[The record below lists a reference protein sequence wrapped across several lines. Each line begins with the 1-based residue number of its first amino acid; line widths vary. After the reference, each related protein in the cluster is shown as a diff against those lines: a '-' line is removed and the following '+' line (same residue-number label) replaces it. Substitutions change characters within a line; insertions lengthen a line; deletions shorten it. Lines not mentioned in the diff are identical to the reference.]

1 MFQNSEQ
8 DKSLIIDSV
17 IDKLKNTI
25 PAQKFKI
32 CAEFVSQFF
41 GTLSFDDL
49 NDLGVDDLYGAALN
63 FWNFIAKRDSDETKI
78 CIYNPTDDQH
88 GWQTTHTVVE
98 VICKD
103 RPFLVD
109 TLRIVINSMES
120 SVHLVVHMG
129 GIRLIRDKNGEIT
142 EILPRHCTLSPDSVV
157 EAPIFIEIDRQTDPK
172 ILDDLLKEFKEALN
186 KNSAVVDD
194 WQKMRDQVTS
204 IIKELD
210 FAPSSLDPKEVS
222 ETKEFLQWIEDHHFT
237 LLGMRDYALLRNNND
252 IVLQAVPG
260 TSYGVLREDMQPAH
274 SLQVSDMTP
283 EARELM
289 LSQQILVVSKTNTIS
304 VVHRNAYTDYIG
316 IKRFNS
322 KGEVIGERRILGLY
336 TSEAYNTNPKHI
348 PFLRH
353 KVASILQKSGLYTR
367 SHAGRVLLNI
377 IETLP
382 RDDLIQGS
390 EEDLLDMSMG
400 IYHMQERRCIRLFH
414 RIDLYHRFISCL
426 VYVPK
431 DLFTTE
437 LRRTMQLILMKS
449 FDASEVS
456 FSTYFGESVLAR
468 IHFIFRIDPKTNVD
482 FDFKAIEHRLIEA
495 GRSWFEDFQSLLF
508 GAFGEEKANYL
519 FNKYRYAIP
528 PVYTASFN
536 PRVALID
543 VKQIEEIYGKKN
555 NLGLNFSRPLGESQ
569 QSFRLKIYQNDS
581 TMPLSEALPIIENLG
596 LKAISERP
604 YTFKFADDEEVW
616 INDFS
621 MFYANGSLVNIE
633 EIKELFQN
641 AFSCVWFGEVENDGF
656 NQLVLSAG
664 LNSRQVVIL
673 RMYAKY
679 FKQIGFTFSQEYIEK
694 SLGVHFLIAKKLVK
708 LFEIRFLPEFSKNR
722 DTEFENLINEI
733 EKDLDAVTNLDD
745 DKIIR
750 QYIAAIKATLR
761 TNYYQLDY
769 SGKHK
774 SYISIKLHSKDI
786 PFVPKPYP
794 MYEIFVYSPRFEAV
808 HLRCSKIARGG
819 LRWSD
824 RREDFRTEILGLMK
838 AQQVKNAVIVP
849 NGAKGGFVVK
859 KNFQQY
865 ATREEILAEGISC
878 YKQFMRAL
886 LDITDN
892 YLNFEI
898 SKPHSVV
905 TYDEDDPYLVVA
917 ADKGTATFSD
927 IANGI
932 SEEYGFWLGDAFASG
947 GSAGYD
953 HKKMGITARGA
964 WESVRRHLFDLG
976 INVDNTDFTVV
987 GIGDMAGDVFGNGM
1001 LLSKHI
1007 NLVAAFNHMHI
1018 FVDPSPNAEV
1028 SYKERKRLFNLPG
1041 STWEDYDI
1049 NLISSG
1055 GGVFK
1060 RNLKYIPLSPEMQKL
1075 LKIKQ
1080 TKIEPNNLIKLL
1092 LQLEVDLLWSA
1103 GIGTFVKG
1111 KSESHPDVGDRAND
1125 ALRVNG
1131 SELKCKAVV
1140 EGGNLGLT
1148 QLGRVEYALSGGKI
1162 YTDFIDNSAGVNCS
1176 DKEVNTKILLNGI
1189 VNSGD
1194 MTIKQRNEL
1203 LNLMTN
1209 DIAKLVLHDNYSQT
1223 RSINLSAFQ
1232 AVRLLELHIRLLDDF
1247 EATGKIDRNL
1257 EYLPDRKNLLDR
1269 KLEGKGL
1276 TSPEISVLL
1285 CYCKS
1290 LLRDGIINSTV
1301 PEDIYLTK
1309 ILINCFPKQL
1319 QEKYQQQ
1326 MENHPLKREIIATKI
1341 SNIMLSEMTFSFV
1354 YRVQDETGASIEDI
1368 VRSYIISREIMDMD
1382 NVWKQIDNLDN
1393 VISSADQM
1401 NIMIVY
1407 MRLLRRF
1414 VRWFLRKSSTSLDI
1428 NSTIQKYSKD
1438 VNLLRKKFVS
1448 CIDGGLLESY
1458 NQNYQEYIDLGL
1470 SESSAKLFATDKC
1483 LSAALDIAEI
1493 SHLTNKDI
1501 LHTSKAYFS
1510 IGEYLSLDWIRTQII
1525 IHKTENH
1532 WESLSRESLRDDF
1545 DWQQRELT
1553 LSVLSA
1559 KQSVADFNLHI
1570 QTWADKNTSKINRW
1584 NTMLA
1589 NLRASSVLTF
1599 TMFFVVIRELLAL
1612 TQSTNQALEAS

>member
-1 MFQNSEQ
+1 MPLNSEQ
-8 DKSLIIDSV
+8 SKSLILDSV
-17 IDKLKNTI
+17 VEKLKNTV
-25 PAQKFKI
+25 PSQKSEI
-32 CAEFVSQFF
+32 CSEFVTQFF

-49 NDLGVDDLYGAALN
+49 NNFGVDNLYGAALN
-63 FWNFIAKRDSDETKI
+63 FWNFFEKRNPDETKI
-78 CIYNPTDDQH
+78 SIYNPNDEQH
-88 GWQTTHTVVE
+88 FWQTTHTVVE
-98 VICKD
+98 VLCND

-109 TLRIVINSMES
+109 TLRIVINRMES
-120 SVHLVVHMG
+120 ALHLVVHMG
-129 GIRLIRDKNGEIT
+129 GIRVIRNKKGEIT
-142 EILPRHCTLSPDSVV
+142 EILPRHCTANPNGIV

-172 ILDDLLKEFKEALN
+172 LLDDLVNEFKIALD
-186 KNSAVVDD
+186 KNTAVVDD
-194 WQKMRDQVTS
+194 WQKMRNQVTD
-204 IIKELD
+204 IIQELD
-210 FAPSSLDPKEVS
+210 FAPSSLDPNEVA

-237 LLGMRDYALLRNNND
+237 LLGMRDYALIRKKDD
-252 IVLQAVPG
+252 IILQSVPG
-260 TSYGVLREDMQPAH
+260 SSYGVLREELQPTH
-274 SLQVSDMTP
+274 ELQITDMTP

-289 LSQQILVVSKTNTIS
+289 LSQQILVISKTNTIS
-304 VVHRNAYTDYIG
+304 TVHRSAHTDYIG

-353 KVASILQKSGLYTR
+353 KVSSILNKSGLHLR

-390 EEDLLDMSMG
+390 EEDLLEMSMG

-414 RIDLYHRFISCL
+414 RVDLYHRFLSCL

-437 LRRTMQLILMKS
+437 LRRAMQLILMKS
-449 FDASEVS
+449 FNASEVT
-456 FSTYFGESVLAR
+456 FSTYFGESALAR
-468 IHFIFRIDPKTNVD
+468 IHFIFRIDPKTNVE
-482 FDFKAIEHRLIEA
+482 FDFKAIEKRLIEA
-495 GRSWFEDFQSLLF
+495 GRSWFEDLQNLLL
-508 GAFGEEKANYL
+508 GAFGEEKAKFLY
-519 FNKYRYAIP
+519 NKYRYAIP

-536 PRVALID
+536 PKVALGDI
-543 VKQIEEIYGKKN
+543 KQIEEIFGKKN
-555 NLGLNFSRPLGESQ
+555 NLGLNFSRPLGESS
-569 QSFRLKIYQNDS
+569 QSFRLKIYQNDT

-604 YTFKFADDEEVW
+604 YTFKFSNDEEVW

-621 MFYANGSLVNIE
+621 MFYANGAEVNID

-641 AFSCVWFGEVENDGF
+641 AFSRVWFGEVENDGF
-656 NQLVLSAG
+656 NQLVLSSG

-694 SLGVHFLIAKKLVK
+694 SLVAHSHIAKKLVK
-708 LFEIRFLPEFSKNR
+708 LFEIRFSPEANETRAENFA
-722 DTEFENLINEI
+722 NLISEI

-745 DKIIR
+745 DKIIH
-750 QYIAAIKATLR
+750 QYIFAIKATLR

-769 SGKHK
+769 VGRHK
-774 SYISIKLHSKDI
+774 NYISIKLYSRDI

-794 MYEIFVYSPRFEAV
+794 MYEVFVYSPRFEAV

-859 KNFQQY
+859 KNFQVS
-865 ATREEILAEGISC
+865 ATRDEILAEGISC

-892 YLNFEI
+892 YINYEI
-898 SKPHSVV
+898 TKPKFVV
-905 TYDEDDPYLVVA
+905 AYDEDDPYLVVA

-927 IANGI
+927 IANSI

-964 WESVRRHLFDLG
+964 WESVNRHLFDLG
-976 INVDNTDFTVV
+976 INIDTTDFTVV

-1007 NLVAAFNHMHI
+1007 KLLAAFNHMHVFI
-1018 FVDPSPNAEV
+1018 DPSPNSDV
-1028 SYKERKRLFNLPG
+1028 SFKERQRLFNLPG
-1041 STWEDYDI
+1041 STWEDYDKK
-1049 NLISSG
+1049 LISAG

-1060 RNLKYIPLSPEMQKL
+1060 RSLKHIPVSPEMQKL
-1075 LKIKQ
+1075 LNIKQ
-1080 TKIEPNNLIKLL
+1080 TKIEPNALIKLL

-1111 KSESHPDVGDRAND
+1111 KLESSSDVGDRAND
-1125 ALRVNG
+1125 ALRING

-1148 QLGRVEYALSGGKI
+1148 QLGRVEYALSGGRI

-1176 DKEVNTKILLNGI
+1176 DKEVNTKILVNEI

-1203 LNLMTN
+1203 LNLMTDN
-1209 DIAKLVLHDNYSQT
+1209 IAKLVLRDNYLQT
-1223 RSINLSAFQ
+1223 RSINLSAYQ
-1232 AVRLLELHIRLLDDF
+1232 AVRSLELHIRLLDDF
-1247 EATGKIDRNL
+1247 EATGKIDRVI
-1257 EYLPDRKNLLDR
+1257 EYLPDRKTLMDR
-1269 KLEGKGL
+1269 NLEGKGL

-1285 CYCKS
+1285 CYCKT

-1301 PEDIYLTK
+1301 PEDVYLNK
-1309 ILINCFPKQL
+1309 ILVSCFPKLL

-1326 MENHPLKREIIATKI
+1326 MANHPLKREIIATKI
-1341 SNIMLSEMTFSFV
+1341 SNLMLSEMTFSFV

-1368 VRSYIISREIMDMD
+1368 VRSYMIAREIMDMD
-1382 NVWKQIDNLDN
+1382 EVWEKIDSLDN
-1393 VISSADQM
+1393 VVSSAEQM

-1414 VRWFLRKSSTSLDI
+1414 VRWFLRFSSAGLDI
-1428 NSTIQKYSKD
+1428 ASMIEKYSKD
-1438 VNLLRKKFVS
+1438 ISQLRKEFINCV
-1448 CIDGGLLESY
+1448 DGSVKDY
-1458 NQNYQEYIDLGL
+1458 YTQNYNDYIELGL
-1470 SESSAKLFATDKC
+1470 PEDSAHLFATDKC
-1483 LSAALDIAEI
+1483 LLPALDIAEI
-1493 SHLTNKDI
+1493 SHKSKIDI
-1501 LHTSKAYFS
+1501 LNTAKAYFS
-1510 IGEYLSLDWIRTQII
+1510 IGEFLSLDWIRTQII

-1545 DWQQRELT
+1545 DWHQRQLT
-1553 LSVLSA
+1553 LSILSTKRA
-1559 KQSVADFNLHI
+1559 VEDFDLHI
-1570 QTWADKNTSKINRW
+1570 KSWSENNLSKINRW
-1584 NTMLA
+1584 NSILA
-1589 NLRASSVLTF
+1589 NLKSSSVLTF
-1599 TMFFVVIRELLAL
+1599 TMFFVVIRELLTL
-1612 TQSTNQALEAS
+1612 TQSTVGVD

>member
-1 MFQNSEQ
+1 MSQNSEQ
-8 DKSLIIDSV
+8 SVSLIIDSV
-17 IDKLKNTI
+17 VEKLKNTI
-25 PAQKFKI
+25 PPQKFKI
-32 CAEFVSQFF
+32 CAEFVSRFF

-49 NDLGVDDLYGAALN
+49 NDLGVDDLFGAALN
-63 FWNFIAKRDSDETKI
+63 FWNFIEKRSPEETKI
-78 CIYNPTDDQH
+78 CIYNPNDEQH
-88 GWQTTHTVVE
+88 GWQTTHTVVQ

-109 TLRIVINSMES
+109 TLRIVINRMES
-120 SVHLVVHMG
+120 SMHLVVHMG

-142 EILPRHCTLSPDSVV
+142 EILPRNCTENPSSVV

-172 ILDDLLKEFKEALN
+172 ILDDLINEFKIALD
-186 KNSAVVDD
+186 KNRAVVDD
-194 WQKMRDQVTS
+194 WQKMRDQVTD

-210 FAPSSLDPKEVS
+210 FAPTSLDPNEVS

-237 LLGMRDYALLRNNND
+237 LLGMRDYELVRNKND
-252 IVLQAVPG
+252 IVLQSVPG
-260 TSYGVLREDMQPAH
+260 TSYGVLRENMQPAN
-274 SLQVSDMTP
+274 SLQITDMTP

-289 LSQQILVVSKTNTIS
+289 LSQQILVVSKTNTMS
-304 VVHRNAYTDYIG
+304 TVHRNAHTDYIG
-316 IKRFNS
+316 VKRFNS

-336 TSEAYNTNPKHI
+336 TFEAYNTNPKHI

-353 KVASILQKSGLYTR
+353 KVSSILNKSGLHLR

-390 EEDLLDMSMG
+390 EEDLLDMCMG

-437 LRRTMQLILMKS
+437 LRRTMQLILMRS
-449 FDASEVS
+449 FNSSEVT
-456 FSTYFGESVLAR
+456 FSTHFGESVLAR
-468 IHFIFRIDPKTNVD
+468 IHFIFRIDPKDNVD
-482 FDFKAIEHRLIEA
+482 FDFKDIEQRLIEA
-495 GRSWFEDFQSLLF
+495 GRSWFEDLQNLLF

-519 FNKYRYAIP
+519 YNKYRYAIP
-528 PVYTASFN
+528 AVYTASFN
-536 PRVALID
+536 PRAALVDI
-543 VKQIEEIYGKKN
+543 KQIEEIFGKKN
-555 NLGLNFSRPLGESQ
+555 NLGLNFCRPLGESS
-569 QSFRLKIYQNDS
+569 QSFRLKIYQNDA
-581 TMPLSEALPIIENLG
+581 TMPLSEAMPIIENLG

-604 YTFKFADDEEVW
+604 YTFKFSDDEEVW

-621 MFYANGSLVNIE
+621 MFYANGSAVNIDE
-633 EIKELFQN
+633 VKELFQN
-641 AFSCVWFGEVENDGF
+641 AFSRVWFGEVENDGF
-656 NQLVLSAG
+656 NHLVLSSG

-694 SLGVHFLIAKKLVK
+694 SLSSHAEIARKLVK
-708 LFEIRFLPEFSKNR
+708 LFEIRFDPEHNEHR
-722 DTEFENLINEI
+722 DTNFTNLINEI

-750 QYIAAIKATLR
+750 QYIFAIKATLR

-774 SYISIKLHSKDI
+774 SYISIKLFSRDI

-794 MYEIFVYSPRFEAV
+794 IYEIFVYSPRFEAV

-824 RREDFRTEILGLMK
+824 RSEDFRTEILGLMK
-838 AQQVKNAVIVP
+838 AQQVKNSVIVP

-859 KNFQQY
+859 KNFQ
-865 ATREEILAEGISC
+865 ASSTREEILSEGISC

-892 YLNFEI
+892 YLNLEI
-898 SKPHSVV
+898 TKPKLVV

-927 IANGI
+927 IANSI

-976 INVDNTDFTVV
+976 INIDTTDFSVV

-1007 NLVAAFNHMHI
+1007 KLVAAFNHMHI
-1018 FVDPSPNAEV
+1018 FIDPNPNAEV
-1028 SYKERKRLFNLPG
+1028 SYKERKRLFNLPT
-1041 STWEDYDI
+1041 STWDDYDKT
-1049 NLISSG
+1049 LISPG

-1060 RNLKYIPLSPEMQKL
+1060 RSLKHIPLSPEMQKL

-1080 TKIEPNNLIKLL
+1080 TKIEPSNLIKLL
-1092 LQLEVDLLWSA
+1092 LQLDVDLLWSA

-1111 KSESHPDVGDRAND
+1111 KVESSADVGDRAND
-1125 ALRVNG
+1125 ALRING
-1131 SELKCKAVV
+1131 SELNCKAVA

-1148 QLGRVEYALSGGKI
+1148 QLGRVEYALTGGRI
-1162 YTDFIDNSAGVNCS
+1162 YTDFIDNSAGVSCS
-1176 DKEVNTKILLNGI
+1176 DKEVNTKILVNEI

-1194 MTIKQRNEL
+1194 MTLKQRNEL
-1203 LNLMTN
+1203 LTLMTDN
-1209 DIAKLVLHDNYSQT
+1209 IAKLVLRDNYLQT

-1232 AVRLLELHIRLLDDF
+1232 AARLLELHIRLLDDF
-1247 EATGKIDRNL
+1247 EATGKIDRNI
-1257 EYLPDRKNLLDR
+1257 EYLPDRKTLMDR

-1285 CYCKS
+1285 CYCKT
-1290 LLRDGIINSTV
+1290 LLRDGIINSSV
-1301 PEDIYLTK
+1301 PEDIYLHK
-1309 ILINCFPKQL
+1309 VLVNCFPEQL
-1319 QEKYQQQ
+1319 QEKYQKQ
-1326 MENHPLKREIIATKI
+1326 MSNHPLRREIIATKI
-1341 SNIMLSEMTFSFV
+1341 SNLMLSEMTFSFV

-1368 VRSYIISREIMDMD
+1368 VRAYIIAREIMDMD
-1382 NVWKQIDNLDN
+1382 TVWKQIDGLDN
-1393 VISSADQM
+1393 VISSTDQM

-1414 VRWFLRKSSTSLDI
+1414 VRWFLRK
-1428 NSTIQKYSKD
+1428 NSTNQDITTTIDKYYKD
-1438 VNLLRKKFVS
+1438 IALLRNKFVT
-1448 CIDGGLLESY
+1448 CIDGSVQETY
-1458 NQNYQEYIDLGL
+1458 TQNYMEFIELGL
-1470 SESSAKLFATDKC
+1470 SEDAAKLFATDKC
-1483 LSAALDIAEI
+1483 LLPALDIVEI
-1493 SHLTNKDI
+1493 SHLSGVDV
-1501 LHTSKAYFS
+1501 LHATKAYFS
-1510 IGEYLSLDWIRTQII
+1510 IGEYLSLGWIRTQII

-1545 DWQQRELT
+1545 DWQQRQIT
-1553 LSVLSA
+1553 LGILSEKHA
-1559 KQSVADFNLHI
+1559 AEDFKLHI
-1570 QTWADKNTSKINRW
+1570 QTWADNNMNKINRW
-1584 NTMLA
+1584 NSILA
-1589 NLRASSVLTF
+1589 NLKASSVLTF
-1599 TMFFVVIRELLAL
+1599 TMFFVVIRELLTL
-1612 TQSTNQALEAS
+1612 TQSTMQTIQES